1 PFLELLRRLELD
13 TGHSK
18 AACGF
23 VAYAVHKK
31 RAVALTVGDGAH
43 RVAQVAE
50 HLAGLGRH
58 HLRIG
63 VRGVASRAQRTR
75 HLLAQRVRASWE
87 LTNLDEASVV
97 ETVVVH
103 DAGLE
108 EDARYDD
115 QDAVDPAEVANG
127 RRLIGDAVLAAQ
139 DGQRMRIAASGTDV
153 YEGLIRILRLDAQQ
167 HHVLVGKA
175 DVLDAADG

>member
-1 PFLELLRRLELD
+1 MA
-13 TGHSK
+13 K
-18 AACGF
+18 AKTHYTCQACGYQSAKWLGKCPDCGAWSSL
-23 VAYAVHKK
+23 VEETAGQVRKAGGKAIAV
-31 RAVALTVGDGAH
+31 VC
-43 RVAQVAE
+43 
-50 HLAGLGRH
+50 
-58 HLRIG
+58 
-63 VRGVASRAQRTR
+63 
-75 HLLAQRVRASWE
+75 
-87 LTNLDEASVV
+87 
-97 ETVVVH
+97 

-139 DGQRMRIAASGTDV
+139 DGQHMRIAASGTDV

-175 DVLDAADG
+175 DVLDQEAIRSRDHCCGGTVGG